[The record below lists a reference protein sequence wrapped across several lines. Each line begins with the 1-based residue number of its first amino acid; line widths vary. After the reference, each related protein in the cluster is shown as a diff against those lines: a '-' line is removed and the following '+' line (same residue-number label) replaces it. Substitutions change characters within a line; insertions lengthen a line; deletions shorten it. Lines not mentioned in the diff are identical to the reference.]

1 MKGYSP
7 YKKISVGKTEACLSL
22 SLDFSMYLWST
33 WYKKRHMIVVTAL
46 TATEWK
52 KFSRI
57 WASVWREYD
66 TRQNETINID
76 RLTVVVKEKYEFNF
90 F

>member
-1 MKGYSP
+1 
-7 YKKISVGKTEACLSL
+7 
-22 SLDFSMYLWST
+22 
-33 WYKKRHMIVVTAL
+33 MIVVAAL

-57 WASVWREYD
+57 LASVWRKYD
-66 TRQNETINID
+66 TRQNETIKID

>member
-1 MKGYSP
+1 
-7 YKKISVGKTEACLSL
+7 
-22 SLDFSMYLWST
+22 
-33 WYKKRHMIVVTAL
+33 MIVVTAL

-57 WASVWREYD
+57 WASVGREYD